1 MEGGLTP
8 VCPALTQLF
17 CPLFFLFFLQIRREK
32 LLDVEAGRGAGETT
46 RRRSTRLGWVDP
58 TQPNPTQVES
68 AGLGDVVQLGDA
80 VQLVERF
87 GDVEGRREEFRR
99 GTSVLARGCGE
110 ERRRDVAFMLSRDTT
125 QKSGE
130 RGSS

>member
-1 MEGGLTP
+1 M
-8 VCPALTQLF
+8 
-17 CPLFFLFFLQIRREK
+17 
-32 LLDVEAGRGAGETT
+32 EAGRGAGETT
-46 RRRSTRLGWVDP
+46 WRRSTRLGWVDP
-58 TQPNPTQVES
+58 TQPNPTQVGS
-68 AGLGDVVQLGDA
+68 AGLGDA

-110 ERRRDVAFMLSRDTT
+110 ERRRDVAFVLSRDTT

>member
-1 MEGGLTP
+1 MERSWGND
-8 VCPALTQLF
+8 PA
-17 CPLFFLFFLQIRREK
+17 PLNALNALNAAQR
-32 LLDVEAGRGAGETT
+32 A
-46 RRRSTRLGWVDP
+46 
-58 TQPNPTQVES
+58 QPNPTQVGS
-68 AGLGDVVQLGDA
+68 AGLGDA

-110 ERRRDVAFMLSRDTT
+110 ERRRDVAFGLSRDTT

-130 RGSS
+130 HGSS

>member
-32 LLDVEAGRGAGETT
+32 LLDVEAWRGAGETT
-46 RRRSTRLGWVDP
+46 RRHSTRLGWVDP

-68 AGLGDVVQLGDA
+68 AGLGDA

-110 ERRRDVAFMLSRDTT
+110 ERRRDVAFGLSRDTT